1 LQIVSSW
8 LDTMNEDGW
17 IPREMILG
25 VEAQRRVPEE
35 FLVQRDSVANPPV
48 FFFLISQFLD
58 DQQVSFLF
66 AIPPVLSCSL

>member
-1 LQIVSSW
+1 
-8 LDTMNEDGW
+8 MNEDGW